1 MGRIIFYLPFKIDK
15 NRYSASQIRPTK
27 LLATFCALGY
37 EVDLIE
43 GCGSGR
49 KKAIKAI
56 KQKIKSGIKYD
67 FLYSESSTMP
77 TLLTEKHHFP
87 IYPFLDFRFFSFCK
101 KYGIKIGLF
110 YRDIYWCFSSCGV
123 SVKLKIAH
131 WFYKYDLRKYNE
143 LIDVLFI
150 PSLEMLSY
158 LPYKMNVK
166 TVSLPSGCIV
176 HEKKIKGDAILSTI
190 ELLYVGGIGQH
201 YDLTMLLKV
210 VGKISHIHFTLCC
223 RKEDWILVKSIY
235 EPYLGNNVTITHKSG
250 NELNDLYEKADLF
263 NLFIE
268 PNEYRK
274 FAVPFKLFEAIGWKC
289 PILASKGTWV
299 ANYVE
304 SHHIGIVCE
313 YDENLLYEFLSN
325 IFSNDLDSYK
335 QKLETFADS
344 QSWQHRCVEIAQ
356 LLQ

>member
-1 MGRIIFYLPFKIDK
+1 MKIDR
-15 NRYSASQIRPTK
+15 NRASASQIRPLK
-27 LLATFCALGY
+27 MIKAFKECGY
-37 EVDLIE
+37 EIAIVE
-43 GCGSGR
+43 GYGKER
-49 KKAIKAI
+49 KRRIKEI
-56 KQKIKSGIKYD
+56 QSNILKGIKYD

-77 TLLTEKHHFP
+77 TLLTEKHHYP
-87 IYPFLDFRFFSFCK
+87 IHPFLDFSFLAFCK
-101 KYGIKIGLF
+101 KCGIKIGLF
-110 YRDIYWCFSSCGV
+110 YRDIYWCFPSRGV
-123 SVKLKIAH
+123 SVKSKIAH
-131 WFYKYDLRKYNE
+131 WFYKYDLKRYNE
-143 LIDVLFI
+143 LVDVLFT

-158 LPYKMNVK
+158 LPYTMNMK
-166 TVSLPSGCIV
+166 IVSLPSGCIV
-176 HEKKIKGDAILSTI
+176 HEKKIKGAVISSTI

-210 VGKISHIHFTLCC
+210 VGKIPHIHFTLCC

-235 EPYLGNNVTITHKSG
+235 EPYLGNNITITHKSG

-268 PNEYRK
+268 PNEYWK

-304 SHHIGIVCE
+304 SHHIGITSE

-325 IFSNDLDSYK
+325 ISLDDLDSYK